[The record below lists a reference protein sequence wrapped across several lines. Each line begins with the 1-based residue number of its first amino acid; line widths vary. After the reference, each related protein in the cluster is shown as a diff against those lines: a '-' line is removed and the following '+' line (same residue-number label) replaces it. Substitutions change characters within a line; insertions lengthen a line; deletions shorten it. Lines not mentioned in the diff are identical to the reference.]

1 MSVSVDLAAMLEK
14 DTAGSGCRGFLPK
27 KSNISFRKNL
37 MIMTMKPIIMMM
49 QTTMAKYIA
58 QLVEF
63 FFPFGESGRLV
74 FLMGGGTANKS
85 KTVLKSHDHNTK

>member
-1 MSVSVDLAAMLEK
+1 
-14 DTAGSGCRGFLPK
+14 
-27 KSNISFRKNL
+27 
-37 MIMTMKPIIMMM
+37 MKPIIMMM

-74 FLMGGGTANKS
+74 FLMRGGTENKS
-85 KTVLKSHDHNTK
+85 KTVLKSHDHDTK

>member
-1 MSVSVDLAAMLEK
+1 MSVSVDFAAMLEK

-58 QLVEF
+58 QFVEF
-63 FFPFGESGRLV
+63 FFLFGESGRLV
-74 FLMGGGTANKS
+74 FLMGGGTENKS
-85 KTVLKSHDHNTK
+85 KTVLKSHDQDTK

>member
-1 MSVSVDLAAMLEK
+1 
-14 DTAGSGCRGFLPK
+14 
-27 KSNISFRKNL
+27 
-37 MIMTMKPIIMMM
+37 MMM

-74 FLMGGGTANKS
+74 FLMRGGTENKS
-85 KTVLKSHDHNTK
+85 KTVLKSHDHDTK